1 LQGQRTVDVEISGPD
16 LKELVGMGGAM
27 LAPQSPYSVSALLGP
42 GTQARPIPSLDLS
55 TPEVH
60 VRPKLLQA
68 SELGI
73 TADEL
78 GYAVNALVDGA
89 YVTDY
94 YVGGKK
100 IDLSIVGAPQ
110 SASRTQD
117 LEPLP
122 IATRSGHLV
131 PLSAVAEID
140 LDAGPEQ
147 INHRERL
154 RAITIQVTPPPNVPL
169 EAAIAKITTQIIEPM
184 RESGQL
190 KPGYIINLSGTADK
204 LNDTWAALRGSILLA
219 LLITYLLMAAL
230 FESWSHPLVIIL
242 SVPLGA
248 VGGMLGLQALNVY
261 LMFLGEPPQALD
273 VLTMLGFVILIGTVV
288 NNPILIVHQGLNHM
302 REDGMSPGPAIIESV
317 RTRIRPIFMTTITTL
332 FGLLP
337 LVLMPGA
344 GSELYR
350 GLGAVVLGGLAFS
363 TVFTLVLVPSLFTL
377 MLDIQR
383 WFGSLIRRAE
393 GTQDRDARDGEHHAP
408 PRIPER
414 EEALPT
420 TPAWG

>member
-1 LQGQRTVDVEISGPD
+1 
-16 LKELVGMGGAM
+16 
-27 LAPQSPYSVSALLGP
+27 
-42 GTQARPIPSLDLS
+42 
-55 TPEVH
+55 
-60 VRPKLLQA
+60 
-68 SELGI
+68 
-73 TADEL
+73 
-78 GYAVNALVDGA
+78 
-89 YVTDY
+89 
-94 YVGGKK
+94 
-100 IDLSIVGAPQ
+100 
-110 SASRTQD
+110 
-117 LEPLP
+117 
-122 IATRSGHLV
+122 
-131 PLSAVAEID
+131 
-140 LDAGPEQ
+140 
-147 INHRERL
+147 
-154 RAITIQVTPPPNVPL
+154 VTPPPDVPL
-169 EAAIAKITTQIIEPM
+169 EAAIAKITSQIIEPM

-204 LNDTWAALRGSILLA
+204 LNDTWKALRGSILLA

-248 VGGMLGLQALNVY
+248 VGGMLGLQLLNFY

-302 REDGMSPGPAIIESV
+302 REDGMAAGPAIIESV

-377 MLDIQR
+377 MLDVQGWLSR
-383 WFGSLIRRAE
+383 LIGRAE
-393 GTQDRDARDGEHHAP
+393 GSHDHDTEEDERPAP
-408 PRIPER
+408 PRLPEA

-420 TPAWG
+420 TPVYG